1 MVPQCP
7 ALGPLWSFVGPSLQV
22 EEILGDQP
30 TAKERVCAALK
41 QFAAE
46 QRVDDLVWAL
56 TLALPLEARGP
67 LLNNLRYL
75 LLGQGGQAGCIPLRV
90 SAVPLPSQALLLLS
104 PAPELDP
111 NTRWAVTLRR
121 VPVGSAGCQGITV
134 IEKERAANCWAET
147 GTQGT
152 RLLI

>member
-1 MVPQCP
+1 M
-7 ALGPLWSFVGPSLQV
+7 QV
-22 EEILGDQP
+22 EEILGDQL
-30 TAKERVCAALK
+30 TAKEQVCTALK

-75 LLGQGGQAGCIPLRV
+75 SLGQDGQAGCVPLRGV
-90 SAVPLPSQALLLLS
+90 HCPTAFPGTAAAVS

-121 VPVGSAGCQGITV
+121 VPVGSAGCQGITL

-147 GTQGT
+147 GAEGT
-152 RLLI
+152 HLLI